1 MAVQPENR
9 IVNAGIEALRA
20 QGAVVIKI
28 HGSAYS
34 RTGDPDLVGCYLGTA
49 FAIEVKQPHGKLTR
63 IQVKRLEEWEKAGA
77 RVGVATSLYE
87 IVSIALGFDIGWRTK
102 WVDNSGDTKKMP

>member
-20 QGAVVIKI
+20 QGAAVIKI

-34 RTGDPDLVGCYLGTA
+34 RTGDPDLVGCYLGVS
-49 FAIEVKQPHGKLTR
+49 FAIEVKQPGSSPSK
-63 IQVKRLEEWEKAGA
+63 IQIKRLIEWGNAGA
-77 RVGVATSLYE
+77 RVGVATSVQE
-87 IVSIALGFDIGWRTK
+87 IIDIALGFD
-102 WVDNSGDTKKMP
+102 V